1 MNAQTS
7 TPVQF
12 ALIAIGTSL
21 GGLRAL
27 RSVLSALPKN
37 FPVPVAVVQHRTP
50 DAGDPLQMLLQELC
64 ALTVVEV
71 EDKAMIE
78 SGHVYLAPPN
88 YHLLV
93 EGDHFTL
100 STEDAELYARPSINA
115 LLQSAADAY
124 GPRVVGVILTGTGHD
139 GAQGLAALRRAGG
152 LAVVERPATA
162 ETAEM
167 PQAAADAAGDAI
179 ELALD
184 EIGPFLER
192 LAARQLIDGGA

>member
-1 MNAQTS
+1 MSARTDS
-7 TPVQF
+7 PVHF

-27 RSVLSALPKN
+27 RSVLSALPRN

-50 DAGDPLQMLLQELC
+50 DAGDPLQLVLQELC
-64 ALTVVEV
+64 ALKVLEV

-78 SGHVYLAPPN
+78 SGYVYLAPPN

-115 LLQSAADAY
+115 LLQTAAEAY

-139 GAQGLAALRRAGG
+139 GALGLAALRRAGG

-162 ETAEM
+162 EMAEM
-167 PQAAADAAGDAI
+167 PQAAADAAGNAI
-179 ELALD
+179 ELAVED
-184 EIGPFLER
+184 IGPFLAR
-192 LAARQLIDGGA
+192 LIALQINDEDR